1 MADLSDASTEA
12 VKRNAGWDPKPLR
25 EDSHSKDYPVD
36 RLPGIIGQAV
46 QEVAEYTQAP
56 VALVAASALSA
67 VSAVVQTYFSVS
79 RNSRLHGPASLF
91 LLTVAESGERKT
103 SVDSLFMQPIR
114 DWEAKQ
120 LQEKKRLDAE
130 YQKEWQAWESAKPDE
145 RGDPPEKPGPTPRM
159 VREEDTSEA
168 LLMHLSEYPIAAVI
182 CSEAGII
189 FGGHAMKPEQVQRH
203 MAQAN
208 KLWDGGPIVE
218 GRVKRGETNIPSV
231 RVTMGLMVQPHLM
244 QKLLNQNDGMARG
257 IGFLARFLFCH
268 PATTQGTRFYKEPP
282 PMPGLDDFH
291 QRVNMLLR
299 SVAAKDELGR
309 LITDHVSFDENAQSV
324 WVNFYNE
331 VEEYLG
337 GDSIYSGIRDVAS
350 KAAENAARIACCLHV
365 FTSPR
370 HKLIDRKTMADAC
383 ALMRWYLNE
392 AVRFGREAETTKE
405 VRNAELLEEWLVK
418 KFSEASDAGQEFNMT
433 VNIVRQKGPGSLRGG
448 KRIDDAFALL
458 ADHQRVRLLQYPGS
472 KTKYVFI
479 APQVIEAHNHMQG
492 RES

>member
-12 VKRNAGWDPKPLR
+12 VMLSAAWNTKPLR
-25 EDSHSKDYPVD
+25 RDEHSTDYPVD
-36 RLPGIIGQAV
+36 RLPGIVGQAV
-46 QEVAEYTQAP
+46 QEVADYTQAP
-56 VALVAASALSA
+56 VALVAGCALSA
-67 VSAVVQTYFSVS
+67 VSAVIQTYFSVS
-79 RNSRLHGPASLF
+79 RNDRLHGPASLF

-103 SVDSLFMQPIR
+103 SVDNLFMQPIR
-114 DWEAKQ
+114 DWEAGQ

-130 YQKEWQAWESAKPDE
+130 YQKEWDAWNSAKPDD

-168 LLMHLSEYPIAAVI
+168 LLMHLSGYPIAAVI

-218 GRVKRGETNIPSV
+218 GRVGRGETNIPSV

-244 QKLLNQNDGMARG
+244 QKFLSQGDGMARG

-268 PATTQGTRFYKEPP
+268 PPTTQGTRFYREPP

-291 QRVNMLLR
+291 QRVKLLLR
-299 SVAAKDELGR
+299 SVAAKDKLGR
-309 LITDHVSFDENAQSV
+309 LITDYIRFDENAQSV
-324 WVNFYNE
+324 WINFYNE

-337 GDSIYSGIRDVAS
+337 GDSIYSGIKDVAS

-365 FTSPR
+365 FTLPN

-392 AVRFGREAETTKE
+392 AVRFGREAEATEE
-405 VRNAELLEEWLVK
+405 VRNAELLETWLVQK
-418 KFSEASDAGQEFNMT
+418 HKEAKWAGQVFEMT
-433 VNIVRQKGPGSLRGG
+433 VNSVRQKGPGGLRGG
-448 KRIDDAFALL
+448 RRIDDAFELL
-458 ADHQRVRLLQYPGS
+458 QDHGRVRLLPIAG
-472 KTKYVFI
+472 KKGKLVVV
-479 APQVIEAHNHMQG
+479 APQVIAEY
-492 RES
+492 S

>member
-1 MADLSDASTEA
+1 MVDLSDAA
-12 VKRNAGWDPKPLR
+12 HADAIRNGGWDPKPLR
-25 EDSHSKDYPVD
+25 QSDQPNDYPVD

-46 QEVAEYTQAP
+46 QEVADYVQAP

-79 RNSRLHGPASLF
+79 RNERLHGPASLF
-91 LLTVAESGERKT
+91 LLTVAESGERKS
-103 SVDSLFMQPIR
+103 SVDSLFMQPVR
-114 DWEAKQ
+114 DWEAHQ

-130 YQKEWQAWESAKPDE
+130 YQKEWQEWERAKPEE
-145 RGDPPEKPGPTPRM
+145 RGEPPEKPGPTPRM
-159 VREEDTSEA
+159 VREDDTSEA

-218 GRVKRGETNIPSV
+218 GRVNRGETNIPSV

-244 QKLLNQNDGMARG
+244 QKLVSQNDGMARG
-257 IGFLARFLFCH
+257 IGFLARFLFCQ
-268 PATTQGTRFYKEPP
+268 PVTTQGTRFYKDPP

-291 QRVNMLLR
+291 QRVTLLLR
-299 SVAAKDELGR
+299 SVAAKDKLGR
-309 LITDHVSFDENAQSV
+309 LITDHIRFDENAQSV
-324 WVNFYNE
+324 WINFYNQ

-337 GDSIYSGIRDVAS
+337 GDSIYSGIRGEAS

-365 FTSPR
+365 FTMPN
-370 HKLIDRKTMADAC
+370 HKLIDRKIMADAC
-383 ALMRWYLNE
+383 ALMRWYLDE
-392 AVRFGREAETTKE
+392 AVRFGRQAEATEE
-405 VRNAELLEEWLVK
+405 VRNAELLEEWLIR
-418 KFSEASDAGQEFNMT
+418 KFKEARWAGQEFNMT
-433 VNIVRQKGPGSLRGG
+433 VNMVRQKGPAALRGG
-448 KRIDDAFALL
+448 KRIDDALALL
-458 ADHQRVRLLQYPGS
+458 GDLGRARVIQYPGS

-479 APQVIEAHNHMQG
+479 APQVIAEY
-492 RES
+492 S

>member
-1 MADLSDASTEA
+1 
-12 VKRNAGWDPKPLR
+12 V
-25 EDSHSKDYPVD
+25 
-36 RLPGIIGQAV
+36 I
-46 QEVAEYTQAP
+46 
-56 VALVAASALSA
+56 
-67 VSAVVQTYFSVS
+67 QTYFSVS

-91 LLTVAESGERKT
+91 LLTVAESGERKS

-130 YQKEWQAWESAKPDE
+130 YQKEWDAWNRQDGE
-145 RGDPPEKPGPTPRM
+145 RGDAPEKPGPTPRM
-159 VREEDTSEA
+159 LRIDDTSEA

-208 KLWDGGPIVE
+208 ALWDGGPIVE

-244 QKLLNQNDGMARG
+244 QKFLNQNDGMARG

-268 PATTQGTRFYKEPP
+268 PATTQGTRFYREPP

-291 QRVNMLLR
+291 QRVTLLLR
-299 SVAAKDELGR
+299 SVAAKDNLGR
-309 LITDHVSFDENAQSV
+309 LITDHISFDENAQSV

-337 GDSIYSGIRDVAS
+337 GDNIYSGIRDVAS

-365 FTSPR
+365 FTLPN
-370 HKLIDRKTMADAC
+370 HKFIDRKTMADAC

-392 AVRFGREAETTKE
+392 AVRFGRQAEATEE
-405 VRNAELLEEWLVK
+405 MRNAELLEAWLVQK
-418 KFSEASDAGQEFNMT
+418 YKEAGWEKQAWQMK
-433 VNIVRQKGPGSLRGG
+433 VNTIRQSGPGPVRDKRRLEDALELLRDHG
-448 KRIDDAFALL
+448 RI
-458 ADHQRVRLLQYPGS
+458 RVLPMLHS
-472 KTKYVFI
+472 KSKLVVI
-479 APQVIEAHNHMQG
+479 APQVIAEY
-492 RES
+492 S

>member
-1 MADLSDASTEA
+1 MADLSDAAHAEA
-12 VKRNAGWDPKPLR
+12 MRNAGWDPKPLR
-25 EDSHSKDYPVD
+25 EDSRAKEYPVD
-36 RLPGIIGQAV
+36 RLPGIVGQAV
-46 QEVAEYTQAP
+46 QEVADYTQAP

-91 LLTVAESGERKT
+91 LLTVAESGERKS

-120 LQEKKRLDAE
+120 LQEKKRLDDE
-130 YQKEWQAWESAKPDE
+130 YQKEWQAWENTKPDE
-145 RGDPPEKPGPTPRM
+145 RGDPPERPGPTPRM
-159 VREEDTSEA
+159 VREDDTSEA

-189 FGGHAMKPEQVQRH
+189 FGSHAMKPEQVQRH

-268 PATTQGTRFYKEPP
+268 PPTTQGTRFYREPP
-282 PMPGLDDFH
+282 PMPGLDNFH
-291 QRVNMLLR
+291 QRVKLLLR
-299 SVAAKDELGR
+299 SVAAKDDLGR
-309 LITDHVSFDENAQSV
+309 LITDYISFDENAQSV
-324 WVNFYNE
+324 WINFYNE
-331 VEEYLG
+331 VEQYLG

-365 FTSPR
+365 FTMPN

-392 AVRFGREAETTKE
+392 AVRFGREAEATE
-405 VRNAELLEEWLVK
+405 EMRNAELLEEWLVK
-418 KFSEASDAGQEFNMT
+418 KFKEAAFAEQEFSMT
-433 VNIVRQKGPGSLRGG
+433 VNMVRRKGPGSLRGG
-448 KRIDDAFALL
+448 KRIDEALEL
-458 ADHQRVRLLQYPGS
+458 LGDHGRVRLLQPPGTKS
-472 KTKYVFI
+472 KYVLI
-479 APQVIEAHNHMQG
+479 APQVIE
-492 RES
+492 EYS

>member
-1 MADLSDASTEA
+1 MADMSDAAHAEA
-12 VKRNAGWDPKPLR
+12 MRNAGWDPKPLR
-25 EDSHSKDYPVD
+25 QSDQPNEYPVD
-36 RLPGIIGQAV
+36 RLPGMIGQAV
-46 QEVAEYTQAP
+46 REVADYTQAP
-56 VALVAASALSA
+56 AALVAASALSA

-91 LLTVAESGERKT
+91 LLTVAESGERKS
-103 SVDSLFMQPIR
+103 SVDALFMQPIR

-120 LQEKKRLDAE
+120 LQEKKLRDEE
-130 YQKEWQAWESAKPDE
+130 YQREWQAWESAKPEE

-159 VREEDTSEA
+159 VRVDDTSEA

-208 KLWDGGPIVE
+208 ALWDGGPIVE

-244 QKLLNQNDGMARG
+244 QKLLSQNDGMARG
-257 IGFLARFLFCH
+257 IGFLARFLFCQ
-268 PATTQGTRFYKEPP
+268 PETTQGTRFYKDPP

-291 QRVNMLLR
+291 QRVQLLLR
-299 SVAAKDELGR
+299 SVAAKDNLGR
-309 LITDHVSFDENAQSV
+309 LITDHISFDENAQSV
-324 WVNFYNE
+324 WINFYNE

-365 FTSPR
+365 FTLPER
-370 HKLIDRKTMADAC
+370 KLIDRKTMAEAC

-392 AVRFGREAETTKE
+392 AVRFGREAEATE
-405 VRNAELLEEWLVK
+405 GVRNAEMLEGWLVQK
-418 KFSEASDAGQEFNMT
+418 YKEAGWAGQAFEMK
-433 VNIVRQKGPGSLRGG
+433 VNTIRQNGPAPVRDTSR
-448 KRIDDAFALL
+448 L
-458 ADHQRVRLLQYPGS
+458 ADALELLREFGRIRVLPMLGCKS
-472 KTKYVFI
+472 KLVVI
-479 APQVIEAHNHMQG
+479 APQVLKQY
-492 RES
+492 S